1 MNIKVTIRLIQKNDA
16 SDVQKYAADSEVS
29 KTSNV
34 PYPYPGDGGVQ
45 FVERVIASRNA
56 GYQHAFSIRYG
67 DNFAGVM
74 TLNSV
79 DRDGGMAE
87 LDYWV
92 AVPFWNKGIATA
104 AAKEAIRYA
113 FEELGLTTLYSSCL
127 VRNPASARVLE
138 KNGFTQ
144 ISEFVNDGRFGTKF
158 EGEPMK
164 RFRLFRADW
173 ETR

>member
-1 MNIKVTIRLIQKNDA
+1 
-16 SDVQKYAADSEVS
+16 
-29 KTSNV
+29 
-34 PYPYPGDGGVQ
+34 
-45 FVERVIASRNA
+45 
-56 GYQHAFSIRYG
+56 
-67 DNFAGVM
+67 
-74 TLNSV
+74 
-79 DRDGGMAE
+79 MAE

-113 FEELGLTTLYSSCL
+113 FEGLGLTTLYSSCL